1 MCVCV
6 VCVSTPVCIY
16 SRQSSFILFLWSLH
30 THTHTH
36 RHSRIK
42 YIILY
47 VIFPDDYFIQLET
60 IVFIN
65 IHAFVLDKQNRVTT
79 RREMTRR
86 FLLVRYYN
94 IIINRIPWPLYSIHT
109 AESLGAVNYIL
120 RRNNTILWY
129 ILIWYII
136 IIVVAVLYGVIFF
149 THLYNKILNKHEGE
163 SAGRLDNILCT
174 ILRTYIIVKV
184 L

>member
-1 MCVCV
+1 MRLICVCVCV

-30 THTHTH
+30 THTP
-36 RHSRIK
+36 SLAYKI

-120 RRNNTILWY
+120 LGTTLYYDILY
-129 ILIWYII
+129 
-136 IIVVAVLYGVIFF
+136 
-149 THLYNKILNKHEGE
+149 
-163 SAGRLDNILCT
+163 
-174 ILRTYIIVKV
+174 
-184 L
+184 

>member
-1 MCVCV
+1 MRLICVCV
-6 VCVSTPVCIY
+6 CRVCIHP
-16 SRQSSFILFLWSLH
+16 RLHILTAIVIYIIFMIF
-30 THTHTH
+30 THTP
-36 RHSRIK
+36 SLAYKI

-120 RRNNTILWY
+120 LGTTLYYDILY
-129 ILIWYII
+129 
-136 IIVVAVLYGVIFF
+136 
-149 THLYNKILNKHEGE
+149 
-163 SAGRLDNILCT
+163 
-174 ILRTYIIVKV
+174 
-184 L
+184 

>member
-1 MCVCV
+1 MFMCVCERIWVYTRYVILNVFNIYTYMHLMCVCV

-94 IIINRIPWPLYSIHT
+94 IIINRIPWPLYSIRP
-109 AESLGAVNYIL
+109 YIQL
-120 RRNNTILWY
+120 SHWAQ
-129 ILIWYII
+129 WII
-136 IIVVAVLYGVIFF
+136 YYVGTTLYYGI
-149 THLYNKILNKHEGE
+149 Y
-163 SAGRLDNILCT
+163 
-174 ILRTYIIVKV
+174 
-184 L
+184 

>member
-1 MCVCV
+1 MCVYTRYVILNVFNIYTYAFNVCVCV
-6 VCVSTPVCIY
+6 SCVYPPPSAYTRGNRHLYYFYDLYTLTP
-16 SRQSSFILFLWSLH
+16 SLAYK
-30 THTHTH
+30 
-36 RHSRIK
+36 I

-65 IHAFVLDKQNRVTT
+65 IPAFVLDKQNRVIT

-120 RRNNTILWY
+120 LGTTLYYDILY
-129 ILIWYII
+129 
-136 IIVVAVLYGVIFF
+136 
-149 THLYNKILNKHEGE
+149 
-163 SAGRLDNILCT
+163 
-174 ILRTYIIVKV
+174 
-184 L
+184 

>member
-1 MCVCV
+1 VCR
-6 VCVSTPVCIY
+6 VCIHP
-16 SRQSSFILFLWSLH
+16 RLHILAAVVIYIIFMIFTR
-30 THTHTH
+30 THAHTH

-109 AESLGAVNYIL
+109 AESLGAVNYIYYVG
-120 RRNNTILWY
+120 TT
-129 ILIWYII
+129 
-136 IIVVAVLYGVIFF
+136 LYYGI
-149 THLYNKILNKHEGE
+149 Y
-163 SAGRLDNILCT
+163 
-174 ILRTYIIVKV
+174 
-184 L
+184 

>member
-1 MCVCV
+1 MYVCVCTRYV
-6 VCVSTPVCIY
+6 ILNVFNIYIHMRLMRVCVSCVYPPPSAYTRGNRHLY
-16 SRQSSFILFLWSLH
+16 YFYDLY
-30 THTHTH
+30 THTHTR

-109 AESLGAVNYIL
+109 AESLGAVNYI
-120 RRNNTILWY
+120 Y
-129 ILIWYII
+129 
-136 IIVVAVLYGVIFF
+136 V
-149 THLYNKILNKHEGE
+149 
-163 SAGRLDNILCT
+163 
-174 ILRTYIIVKV
+174 
-184 L
+184 